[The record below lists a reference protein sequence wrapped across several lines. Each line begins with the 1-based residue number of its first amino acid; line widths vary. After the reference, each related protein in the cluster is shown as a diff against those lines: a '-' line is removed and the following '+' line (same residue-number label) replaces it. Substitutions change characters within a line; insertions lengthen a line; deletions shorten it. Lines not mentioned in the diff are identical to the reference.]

1 MPTHAENT
9 GVKWR
14 TLRGEM
20 IDAATDPKLTGARIS
35 GSAKQ
40 ALPWSKAIRFFAR
53 FGACDLA
60 TAALIAALVVI
71 ALCTF
76 KDYAITNDEEV
87 QQRYG
92 ELIVAYYTSGLTDQ
106 GVFSFQ
112 NLYLYGGLFDII
124 AVVLSHLV
132 PIDPYDLRHI
142 LCALVGIGG
151 IGAAAATARLIAGPR
166 AALIAAA
173 GLSVTGAWYGAMFN
187 HTKDIPFA
195 AAMTGA
201 TFVLIRIARRL
212 PSPRA
217 GDLAAFSLLAGAA
230 LGIRVLGL
238 LLVIYAGFAIAL
250 YLPRPRLALD
260 RVRRRFLIE
269 SSLRL
274 LPALMLAYGIMIL
287 AWPWAGLAPLNPL
300 RGLLAFSEFHYEI
313 RTVLA
318 GRVYEMA
325 DVPRLY
331 VPIYFLIRVPLLI
344 LIGAALATLSVLLPL
359 RAVRFRQPHGR
370 DVTLVSLTVIFPLTC
385 QVIGHGPAFT
395 GLRHF
400 LFVLPALAT
409 LAGIGLD
416 AVLSALAARSR
427 VAASG
432 GFAIVTA
439 CFLWDA
445 VTLARLHPY
454 EYLFY
459 NPAVGGLQ
467 GASRR
472 YDLDYWFSSMPE
484 ALSQLEAYL
493 RRTTA
498 IDANWPTQVYSVAV
512 CGERLSFEKNVTL
525 PQLHFDF
532 KPRWEQSEFFIAPTH
547 MNCDSDLDG
556 EVIGTVERLGVVISY
571 IKDRR
576 ALTRPVT
583 ANAASVLVPP
593 R

>member
-1 MPTHAENT
+1 
-9 GVKWR
+9 
-14 TLRGEM
+14 M
-20 IDAATDPKLTGARIS
+20 IDAATEPKLTGARIS
-35 GSAKQ
+35 GTAEQ
-40 ALPWSKAIRFFAR
+40 ASPWSKVIRFFAR
-53 FGACDLA
+53 FGAYDLA
-60 TAALIAALVVI
+60 TFVLIAALGVI
-71 ALCTF
+71 VLCTF

-92 ELIVAYYTSGLTDQ
+92 ELIISYYTSGLTER
-106 GVFSFQ
+106 GVFNFQ
-112 NLYLYGGLFDII
+112 NLYLYGGLFDIV
-124 AVVLSHLV
+124 AVALSHLV

-151 IGAAAATARLIAGPR
+151 VGAAAATARLIAGPR
-166 AALIAAA
+166 AALIAAV
-173 GLSVTGAWYGAMFN
+173 GLSVSGAWYGAMFN

-201 TFVLIRIARRL
+201 TFLLIRIARRP

-217 GDLAAFSLLAGAA
+217 GDLAAFGLLTGAA
-230 LGIRVLGL
+230 LGMRVFGL

-250 YLPRPRLALD
+250 YLPRPWLGLGRAQW
-260 RVRRRFLIE
+260 RFVIE

-274 LPALMLAYGIMIL
+274 LPALMLAYVVMIL
-287 AWPWAGLAPLNPL
+287 AWPWAGLAPLNPI

-318 GRVYEMA
+318 GQVYEMA
-325 DVPRLY
+325 EVPRLY

-344 LIGAALATLSVLLPL
+344 LIGVALAMLSVLLPL
-359 RAVRFRQPHGR
+359 RAARFRQLQGR
-370 DVTLVSLTVIFPLTC
+370 DIALVSLTVIFPLTC
-385 QVIGHGPAFT
+385 QVICRGPAFT

-416 AVLSALAARSR
+416 SALSTLAARSR
-427 VAASG
+427 VVASG

-459 NPAVGGLQ
+459 NPLVGGLQ

-472 YDLDYWFSSMPE
+472 FDLDYWFSSMPE
-484 ALSQLEAYL
+484 ALNQLEAYL
-493 RRTTA
+493 RRNAA
-498 IDANWPTQVYSVAV
+498 IDANWPDQVYSVAV

-532 KPRWEQSEFFIAPTH
+532 KPQWEQSEFFIAPTH
-547 MNCDSDLDG
+547 MNCDNNLDG
-556 EVIGTVERLGVVISY
+556 MVVGTVERLGVVISY
-571 IKDRR
+571 VKDRR
-576 ALTRPVT
+576 ALIRPMTTDAANVIAPTR
-583 ANAASVLVPP
+583 
-593 R
+593 